1 MVKKL
6 KSLAGKSSMD
16 NDFAQ
21 TVRESAQQIWLAGLG
36 AFAKAQASGTKLG
49 TEGVK
54 MFDALVKEGETRQ
67 SFVRKVTGDKM
78 AEAAAKASGT
88 WDKLE
93 QVFED
98 RVARSLSSLGV
109 PPKKDIERL
118 SKRVAELTEVVQN
131 LEGAKKKPAPRRSA
145 AKK

>member
-6 KSLAGKSSMD
+6 KALAGGASAE
-16 NDFAQ
+16 NEFAQ
-21 TVRESAQQIWLAGLG
+21 TVRDSAQQIWLAGLG
-36 AFAKAQASGTKLG
+36 AFAKAQASGTKFQA
-49 TEGVK
+49 EGAK
-54 MFDALVKEGETRQ
+54 IFDALVKEGEARQ
-67 SFVRKVTGDKM
+67 SFVRKVTGNKM

-109 PPKKDIERL
+109 PTKKDIETL
-118 SKRVAELTEVVQN
+118 SKRVTELTEVVQGLN
-131 LEGAKKKPAPRRSA
+131 GGKAKPAPRRRA
-145 AKK
+145 AK

>member
-6 KSLAGKSSMD
+6 KALAGGAAAEGE
-16 NDFAQ
+16 FAQ

-36 AFAKAQASGTKLG
+36 AFAKAQARGTKFQA
-49 TEGVK
+49 ESAK
-54 MFDALVKEGETRQ
+54 IFDALVREGEARQ
-67 SFVRKVTGDKM
+67 SFVRKVTGKKV

-109 PPKKDIERL
+109 PTKKDIETL
-118 SKRVAELTEVVQN
+118 SKRVTELTEVVQGLN
-131 LEGAKKKPAPRRSA
+131 GGKAKPAPRRRA
-145 AKK
+145 AK

>member
-6 KSLAGKSSMD
+6 KALAGGASAE
-16 NDFAQ
+16 NEFAQ
-21 TVRESAQQIWLAGLG
+21 TVRDSAQQIWLAGLG
-36 AFAKAQASGTKLG
+36 AFAKAQASGTKFQA
-49 TEGVK
+49 EGAK
-54 MFDALVKEGETRQ
+54 IFDALVKEGEARQ
-67 SFVRKVTGDKM
+67 SFVRKVTGNKM

-109 PPKKDIERL
+109 PTKKDIEAL
-118 SKRVAELTEVVQN
+118 SRRVTELTEVVQN
-131 LEGAKKKPAPRRSA
+131 LNGGKPKPAPRRRA
-145 AKK
+145 AK